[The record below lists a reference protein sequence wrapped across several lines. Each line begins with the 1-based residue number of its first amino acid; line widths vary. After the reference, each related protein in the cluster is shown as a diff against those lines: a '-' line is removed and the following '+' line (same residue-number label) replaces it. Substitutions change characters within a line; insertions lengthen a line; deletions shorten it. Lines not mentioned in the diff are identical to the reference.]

1 MTTSLDSQQSLIT
14 KNKNRI
20 TNYLAGLWR
29 QIKKNRD
36 SYLLMSPYLA
46 LFTLLIVIPILG
58 SVVLSFTYFNMLE
71 MPEWRG
77 WDNYVRLFL
86 DDDVFIIAIK
96 NTLVFGLITGPISY
110 GLCLLF
116 AWLINELPPK
126 IRAFMTL
133 VFYAPSIS
141 ANVYMIWSFIFSG
154 DAYGLVNGFLMK
166 MGLIHEPIQWLINPD
181 YNLKILILI
190 QLWLSLGTS
199 FLAFIAGLQSIDRNL
214 YEAGAIDGMKNRWQE
229 LWYITLPAMKP
240 QLLFGAVMQISISF
254 AVSDLTMALAGFP
267 STNYSAR
274 TIVTHIVDYGTL
286 RFEMGYASAI
296 AVFLFITMIFCK
308 KVIWSLLDKV
318 G

>member
-274 TIVTHIVDYGTL
+274 TIVTHIVDYVTL

>member
-1 MTTSLDSQQSLIT
+1 
-14 KNKNRI
+14 
-20 TNYLAGLWR
+20 
-29 QIKKNRD
+29 
-36 SYLLMSPYLA
+36 MSPYLA

>member
-1 MTTSLDSQQSLIT
+1 LTTSLDSQQSLIT